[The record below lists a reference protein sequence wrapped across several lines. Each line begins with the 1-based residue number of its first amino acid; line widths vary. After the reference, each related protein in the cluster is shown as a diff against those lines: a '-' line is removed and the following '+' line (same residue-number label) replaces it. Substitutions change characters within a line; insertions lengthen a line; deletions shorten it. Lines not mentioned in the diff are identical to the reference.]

1 MSTRGELEK
10 RKVLT
15 LSADILNTLASIL
28 AKSDILEYRQINTD
42 NMGFFFFAKMRP
54 RPIR

>member
-1 MSTRGELEK
+1 MNTRGELEK

-28 AKSDILEYRQINTD
+28 AKSDILKYRLINTD
-42 NMGFFFFAKMRP
+42 NMGFFFC
-54 RPIR
+54 